1 MNKLNDIFVFNLHWI
16 MMWLDGSLVCVYRA
30 HAHISH
36 RSYVYV
42 YMCLCKCNACESIS
56 LGNYYRLYQTYLQW
70 TNRVVFGVFI
80 AFCHICKTILSAV
93 AFSGLLHLAF
103 SSTMNN
109 TDSSILYLHC
119 FIWDTIRCSL
129 MRAVIVRNCL
139 QCQRMNFEKK
149 EHDCQIM
156 VTCRYTRSRNCM
168 FEA

>member
-109 TDSSILYLHC
+109 TDTAIACVVLFYIFIALYG
-119 FIWDTIRCSL
+119 
-129 MRAVIVRNCL
+129 
-139 QCQRMNFEKK
+139 
-149 EHDCQIM
+149 
-156 VTCRYTRSRNCM
+156 TRSDARLCVLLS
-168 FEA
+168 FEIAYNVSE